1 MEKSFK
7 ELGLS
12 KSALEAVNSKGFEE
26 PTEIQEKIIPLIL
39 ETESDIIGQAQTGTG
54 KTAAFALPIIDQIE
68 EGRKKVSVIVLV
80 PTRELA
86 IQVAEEFNSL
96 KGKKK
101 IFVAPIYGGQS
112 YDIQLR
118 HIRKGLDVIVG
129 TPGRVMDHLDRGSFA
144 IDNLQYVI
152 LDEADEMLN
161 MGFIEDIEHILSQT
175 NKNKRTLMFSAT
187 MPDRIIQLT
196 KKFMKNAEIIKTKK
210 SGKTAELTDQIYY
223 EVRESDK
230 FETICR
236 IIDTTEEFYGIVFCR
251 TKADVDNLSSRLAER
266 DYDAD
271 TLHGDISQSVREK
284 ILTKFRNKKVNVLI
298 ATDVAAR
305 GLDIYDLT
313 HVINYSI
320 PQDPESYLH
329 RIGRTGRAGKKGKAI
344 TFVTPEEFRKL
355 SFIKNITKTEIRKER
370 VPKISEVITY
380 KKERILNSVI
390 SILEGE
396 IKEEYYILADELIK
410 KREPKDIIAALIK
423 FSYQSELEER
433 SYAHINDLFDAR
445 KTDFKRDDRREKG
458 RGGRERGD
466 DRWERGSD
474 RSEGGR
480 DQRRGGKEQ
489 REGGRDRRERGS
501 AQKERGSERRGG
513 EKFKEDKGKARMFL
527 AMGKKDDLDPND
539 LLKFLKKKTGITA
552 ERITGIQINDA
563 FSFFNVPLKD
573 ADHVL
578 ETMNA
583 NSKKRLLVERAKA
596 IK

>member
-1 MEKSFK
+1 
-7 ELGLS
+7 
-12 KSALEAVNSKGFEE
+12 
-26 PTEIQEKIIPLIL
+26 
-39 ETESDIIGQAQTGTG
+39 
-54 KTAAFALPIIDQIE
+54 
-68 EGRKKVSVIVLV
+68 
-80 PTRELA
+80 
-86 IQVAEEFNSL
+86 
-96 KGKKK
+96 
-101 IFVAPIYGGQS
+101 
-112 YDIQLR
+112 
-118 HIRKGLDVIVG
+118 
-129 TPGRVMDHLDRGSFA
+129 MDHLDRGSFA
-144 IDNLQYVI
+144 IDHLKYVI

-196 KKFMKNAEIIKTKK
+196 KKFMKNAEIVKTKR

-370 VPKISEVITY
+370 VPKISDVITY
-380 KKERILNSVI
+380 KKERILNSVL

-396 IKEEYYILADELIK
+396 IKEEYYVLAEELIK
-410 KREPKDIIAALIK
+410 KREPKDIIAALIR
-423 FSYQSELEER
+423 FSYQNELEER

-445 KTDFKRDDRREKG
+445 KTDFKRDAK
-458 RGGRERGD
+458 RGD
-466 DRWERGSD
+466 RGRSVRDRGSD
-474 RSEGGR
+474 RR
-480 DQRRGGKEQ
+480 DRGTDR
-489 REGGRDRRERGS
+489 REGGTDRRERS
-501 AQKERGSERRGG
+501 FDRKERGTDQKDRVSERKGSER
-513 EKFKEDKGKARMFL
+513 FKEDKGKARMFL
-527 AMGKKDDLDPND
+527 AMGKKDDLDAND

-552 ERITGIQINDA
+552 EKITGIQINDA

-578 ETMNA
+578 DTMNA